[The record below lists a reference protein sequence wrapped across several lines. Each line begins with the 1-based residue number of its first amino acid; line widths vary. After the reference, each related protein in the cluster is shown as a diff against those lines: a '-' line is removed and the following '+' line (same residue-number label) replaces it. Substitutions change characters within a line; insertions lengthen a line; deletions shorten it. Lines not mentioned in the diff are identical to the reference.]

1 MQIIEEPAVEG
12 AHNCKNYMTDGGDTL
27 VIGGTLVVENSAMV
41 IGLPLEFATVDTTG
55 VIYQAENQCASTA
68 TDVATLV
75 NDFNALLLKLKT
87 AGCMAEDT
95 PGAA

>member
-1 MQIIEEPAVEG
+1 
-12 AHNCKNYMTDGGDTL
+12 
-27 VIGGTLVVENSAMV
+27 
-41 IGLPLEFATVDTTG
+41 
-55 VIYQAENQCASTA
+55 VIYQAENQRASTA

-87 AGCMAEDT
+87 AGCMAEDP

>member
-1 MQIIEEPAVEG
+1 
-12 AHNCKNYMTDGGDTL
+12 
-27 VIGGTLVVENSAMV
+27 MV

-55 VIYQAENQCASTA
+55 VIYQAENQRASTA
-68 TDVATLV
+68 TDIATLV

-87 AGCMAEDT
+87 AGSMAEDT